1 MRYYIYHIPGIK
13 IGVTKDLKRRM
24 RDQRFT
30 EWNILEEHTDIMEVS
45 NREIQLQKQYGL
57 PVDNIPYWKIHSL
70 VSDSAKGV
78 ATRRR
83 NGTLSNSGHDASA
96 IRKLTFKQ
104 AEEIRSKYVPRKYS
118 YQKLSDEYGVNLQS
132 IYFIIKNKTYL
143 K

>member
-1 MRYYIYHIPGIK
+1 MIYYIYHIAGIK

-45 NREIQLQKQYGL
+45 NREIQLQKDYGL
-57 PVDNIPYWKIHSL
+57 PVDKIPYWKTHAL
-70 VSDSAKGV
+70 VSDSNKGV

-83 NGTLSNSGHDASA
+83 NGTLGNSGLDASA
-96 IRKLTFKQ
+96 IRKLTFEQ
-104 AEEIRSKYVPRKYS
+104 AEEIRSKYIPRKYT
-118 YQKLSDEYGVNLQS
+118 YQKLSDEYGVS
-132 IYFIIKNKTYL
+132 IRSIELIIKNLIYL